1 MCVEWFISHKNLFLF
16 KNTFRLHLIMNYTT
30 TEIEEKANRLLNE
43 MLSEMFAQNNK
54 IIGEHPSKQNH
65 EVGIDHF
72 FEIRDRESKEFLNL
86 MLNQNKGSDGI
97 NIIKTKS
104 HPEFG
109 KISFQL
115 KLRHAKYFTR
125 ELNHPL
131 FFTLCDI
138 STNRIY

>member
-1 MCVEWFISHKNLFLF
+1 MK
-16 KNTFRLHLIMNYTT
+16 YTT

-72 FEIRDRESKEFLNL
+72 FEIRDRESREFLNL
-86 MLNQNKGSDGI
+86 ILNQNKGTDDIS
-97 NIIKTKS
+97 IIKNKT

-109 KISFQL
+109 KISFAMNYPEAEPSGYQN
-115 KLRHAKYFTR
+115 KR
-125 ELNHPL
+125 N
-131 FFTLCDI
+131 
-138 STNRIY
+138 